1 MFICLRIMLE
11 KVYLEITEE
20 CNLDCNNCFRK
31 SWNKP
36 AIEMDDPTRQKVI
49 AEINQSESIRTVVLG
64 GIGEPFM
71 SASFEKTV
79 NQLKEKSVW
88 VTTNGL
94 HLKEKLTP
102 ALLKKIDKLIVSADG
117 MEKNM
122 LVIRGIQ
129 MNEWMQNLSYLNQL
143 KQKHKTDTPAL
154 EIQFVASRQ
163 NIADIFPLMDILADL
178 NVHKIHISHILPVDD
193 EGAEQILYKRYEN
206 KETRQLFNKIR
217 NYSFKKGLQVV
228 LPEYE
233 LRTERHCAF
242 VDSNA
247 TYVTAEGMVV
257 PCYRFSH
264 DGREYVFGRKKTI
277 LQYSFGSVK
286 EQALNDIWESLRYRS
301 FRSRIYNNHFPSC
314 TDCDLVEGCDLVNHT
329 EFDCHGHSP
338 SCSDCVWARNFVFCN

>member
-1 MFICLRIMLE
+1 MLD

-20 CNLDCNNCFRK
+20 CNLECINCFRK
-31 SWNKP
+31 AWKRQ
-36 AIEMDDPTRQKVI
+36 AMEMDDPALQKLI
-49 AEINQSESIRTVVLG
+49 AEINHSESIQTVVLG
-64 GIGEPFM
+64 GIGEPFL
-71 SASFEKTV
+71 SGSFEKTV
-79 NQLKEKSVW
+79 DQLRGKSVW

-94 HLKEKLTP
+94 HLREKLTP
-102 ALLKKIDKLIVSADG
+102 VLIKNIDKLIVSADG

-122 LVIRGIQ
+122 LAIRGIQ
-129 MNEWMQNLSYLNQL
+129 MDEWLQNIAHLNQL
-143 KQKHKTDTPAL
+143 KKQHTSDTPAL

-163 NIADIFPLMDILADL
+163 NIADIFPLMDILAGM
-178 NVHKIHISHILPVDD
+178 NVHKIHISHMLPVDD
-193 EGAEQILYKRYEN
+193 EGAGQILYKRYEN
-206 KETRQLFNKIR
+206 RETRELFNKIR

-242 VDSNA
+242 VDNNA
-247 TYVTAEGMVV
+247 TYVTAQGLVV

-286 EQALNDIWESLRYRS
+286 EKALNDIWESLPYRS
-301 FRSRIYNNHFPSC
+301 FRSRIYNNQYPSC

-329 EFDCHGHSP
+329 EFDCHGQNP
-338 SCSDCVWARNFVFCN
+338 SCSDCVWARNFVFCH